1 MDVKIVDYLSV
12 INPSKKVNKQL
23 IKETTDYTIKI
34 RKQLK
39 IK

>member
-1 MDVKIVDYLSV
+1 MDIRVIDYLSV

-23 IKETTDYTIKI
+23 IKEITDYTIKI
-34 RKQLK
+34 RKEFK